1 MNISKYCEFLLEE
14 KVSSKTG
21 KPYYCISVR
30 FDTFTYPLVFLTKDR
45 YDIMVQSLSK

>member
-14 KVSSKTG
+14 KVSKAG
-21 KPYYCISVR
+21 KNYYCISVR

-45 YDIMVQSLSK
+45 YDLMVQSLSK